1 MMDYEIFLEVV
12 KEKFLDYMPEQ
23 FQGATVVMNSINKVN
38 CKKDGLTI
46 HTQGEERISPNLY
59 VNEMYEHY
67 KRCGDLD
74 EVLRTGASIYL
85 DALEQVPA
93 KKFKLDVADF
103 KDNVVMLLIN
113 SEQNK
118 DLLLDVPNKPFQD
131 LSVVFKWVISI
142 DEKGMAGTIVTN
154 DLMKTMGINM
164 EDLMKYAVENTKR
177 ICPPKIESMEEM
189 LFGSLGDDMDQ
200 DLATMLNMFGE
211 NPKEKMWVV
220 TNNIGIDGAAA
231 MLYEENLHIL
241 AEKMGTDLYLLPSS
255 VHEWIAV
262 SVEMGT
268 PEELSEMVQEV
279 NMGVVSLDERLSNNV
294 YHYDKDLR
302 KVTLA
307 TDVPNKRLDGVI
319 AEPPMIYNTDN
330 PKR

>member
-1 MMDYEIFLEVV
+1 MSY
-12 KEKFLDYMPEQ
+12 
-23 FQGATVVMNSINKVN
+23 
-38 CKKDGLTI
+38 
-46 HTQGEERISPNLY
+46 RI
-59 VNEMYEHY
+59 
-67 KRCGDLD
+67 
-74 EVLRTGASIYL
+74 
-85 DALEQVPA
+85 
-93 KKFKLDVADF
+93 
-103 KDNVVMLLIN
+103 
-113 SEQNK
+113 
-118 DLLLDVPNKPFQD
+118 
-131 LSVVFKWVISI
+131 ISI

-154 DLMKTMGINM
+154 DLMKTIGINM